1 MLLKHSPNQTTP
13 DQQVS
18 LLQIR
23 LRSAGYNLKV
33 DGFFGPK
40 TESCVRSLQ
49 NKATLA
55 CDGIVGPDTWNALS
69 KALGQ
74 SSLAKNPNQHTET
87 SSHARAEDPDAMQQR
102 YLPGFHGDLHWI
114 HQREGHAGK
123 PYWPG
128 GASGITL
135 DPGLDLGHAKPA
147 LIQSAYQDLLTAEQ
161 WQAVESVMGITGDA
175 AKKKLHDAE
184 DPMYGA
190 LSSIR
195 VSREMA
201 DPIFILVASPY
212 WLDACKRFPGLGNA
226 STPSTVQ
233 TAMLSI
239 VYNRGVYNKALL
251 CLKPSIQHHDWQKMG
266 HIIAGM
272 QQSHKLPGISKRRR
286 MEGGLIL
293 QGIA

>member
-1 MLLKHSPNQTTP
+1 MLLKQSPDQTTP

-33 DGFFGPK
+33 DGLFGAK
-40 TESCVRSLQ
+40 TESCVRSVQ
-49 NKATLA
+49 NKTGLT

-69 KALGQ
+69 NMLGKAHTT
-74 SSLAKNPNQHTET
+74 KKPINQTAASTKKKDTDTTQH
-87 SSHARAEDPDAMQQR
+87 

-135 DPGLDLGHAKPA
+135 DPGLDLGQAKPE
-147 LIQSAYQDLLTAEQ
+147 LIKSAYHDLLSTEQ

-175 AKKKLHDAE
+175 AKKKLHDTD
-184 DPMYGA
+184 DPMYSA
-190 LSSIR
+190 LNSIR
-195 VSREMA
+195 VSRETA
-201 DPIFILVASPY
+201 DPIFTLVASPY
-212 WLDACKRFPGLGNA
+212 WKDACKRFPGLGDE
-226 STPSTVQ
+226 STPNAVQ

-239 VYNRGVYNKALL
+239 VYNRGVYNKGLL
-251 CLKPSIQHHDWQKMG
+251 CLKPLIEHHDWQKMG
-266 HIIAGM
+266 HTIVGM

-286 MEGGLIL
+286 MEGELIL
-293 QGIA
+293 KNIG